1 MRDFPPLSS
10 APTGRRWN
18 EMLEKMCTVMEQV
31 DAASVESFADRYVEQ
46 GEMEE
51 QFYEAIRDSKE
62 VGFKEGMRAAFQLF
76 SEVQC

>member
-1 MRDFPPLSS
+1 
-10 APTGRRWN
+10 
-18 EMLEKMCTVMEQV
+18 MLEKMCTVMEQV

-62 VGFKEGMRAAFQLF
+62 VGFKEGCASAFL
-76 SEVQC
+76 